1 MKVPGISMIPLMRTA
16 SPWKPGALRWSCE
29 RSSEGIATRPSG
41 HALRAA
47 PEALTAR
54 FRRKQLLVVGWLL
67 GIPAPFAPSYAPSWG
82 WIVAANVLLGLNQ
95 GLTWS
100 MTVNMKIDL
109 VGPARRGLATGLND
123 AAGYTAVGVNRP
135 AHRLP
140 RHQLRPTPGP
150 RTHRGHLRRR
160 GPRTHPGRPG
170 HRRPRRPRTGQ
181 PHQAPTDG

>member
-1 MKVPGISMIPLMRTA
+1 M
-16 SPWKPGALRWSCE
+16 
-29 RSSEGIATRPSG
+29 
-41 HALRAA
+41 
-47 PEALTAR
+47 
-54 FRRKQLLVVGWLL
+54 VGWLL

-123 AAGYTAVGVNRP
+123 AAGYTAVGYTAAGYTAVGYTAAGYTAAGYTAAGVNRP